1 MGKLL
6 GEILKVDNAVVPTAA
21 LAPAAQAVS
30 RPYPVG
36 RERKALFIL
45 SLFSGTFQ
53 DTDIL
58 DFGIV
63 DDSIVA
69 PAASGALAA
78 LVAADSPAVRAFQN
92 VTASVQASVLSIET
106 AASANGAITINGVV
120 FTWAGAG
127 VPGTGVWNT
136 AAQLATEINTLL
148 PRLFAAVLAGTVV
161 TIISLVAGEETI
173 TVTSTVTAIIAGDLL
188 TLEAVAYLEVD
199 MGDLIPGAANLVA
212 VIDNP
217 VANTGL
223 VDVSVALV
231 RGNARYAPVPQA
243 VA

>member
-6 GEILKVDNAVVPTAA
+6 GEILKVDNIVVPQA
-21 LAPAAQAVS
+21 LAPAVQGVS

-36 RERKALFIL
+36 RERKALFVL
-45 SLFSGTFQ
+45 SLVATTLIDG
-53 DTDIL
+53 DIL

-69 PAASGALAA
+69 PEASGALAA
-78 LVAADSPAVRAFQN
+78 LVVAASPAVMAFQN
-92 VTASVQASVLSIET
+92 VTASVQVSVLSIET
-106 AASANGAITINGVV
+106 AASADGAITINGVV
-120 FTWAGAG
+120 FTWAAVGI
-127 VPGTGVWNT
+127 PGTGVWNT
-136 AAQLATEINTLL
+136 AAELVIEINTLL
-148 PRLFAAVLAGTVV
+148 PTLFAAILAGTVV
-161 TIISLVAGEETI
+161 TIISLVAGEATI
-173 TVTSTVTAIIAGDLL
+173 TVTNTVTAIIPADIL

-199 MGDLIPGAANLVA
+199 MSALTPGAANLVA

-217 VANTGL
+217 VANTGTAT
-223 VDVSVALV
+223 VSIALA

>member
-1 MGKLL
+1 MKLL
-6 GEILKVDNAVVPTAA
+6 GEILKVDNIVVPQA
-21 LAPAAQAVS
+21 LAPGAQGVS
-30 RPYPVG
+30 RPHPVG
-36 RERKALFIL
+36 RERKALFVL
-45 SLFSGTFQ
+45 SLVATTLIDG
-53 DTDIL
+53 DIL

-78 LVAADSPAVRAFQN
+78 LVAAGSPAVMAFQN

-106 AASANGAITINGVV
+106 AVAADGAITINGVV

-136 AAQLATEINTLL
+136 AAELAAEINTLL
-148 PRLFAAVLAGTVV
+148 PTLFAAVLAGTVV
-161 TIISLVAGEETI
+161 TIISAIAGEQTI
-173 TVTSTVTAIIAGDLL
+173 TVTCTVTAIIPADIL

-199 MGDLIPGAANLVA
+199 MSALTPGAANLVA

-217 VANTGL
+217 VANTGT
-223 VDVSVALV
+223 VTASVALV
-231 RGNARYAPVPQA
+231 RGNARYVPVPQA

>member
-6 GEILKVDNAVVPTAA
+6 GEILKVDNIVVPQT
-21 LAPAAQAVS
+21 LAPAAQGVS

-36 RERKALFIL
+36 RERKALFVL
-45 SLFSGTFQ
+45 SLVSTTFIE
-53 DTDIL
+53 TDVL

-78 LVAADSPAVRAFQN
+78 LVAAASPAVMAFQN

-106 AASANGAITINGVV
+106 AAAGDGAITINGVV

-136 AAQLATEINTLL
+136 AAQLAVEINTLL
-148 PRLFAAVLAGTVV
+148 PTLFAAVLAGTVV
-161 TIISLVAGEETI
+161 TIISAVAGEATI
-173 TVTSTVTAIIAGDLL
+173 TTTNTVTAIIAADVLM
-188 TLEAVAYLEVD
+188 LEAVAYLEVD
-199 MGDLIPGAANLVA
+199 MAALTPGAANLVA

-217 VANTGL
+217 VANTGT
-223 VDVSVALV
+223 VIASVALV

>member
-1 MGKLL
+1 MKLL
-6 GEILKVDNAVVPTAA
+6 GEILKVDNIVVPQA
-21 LAPAAQAVS
+21 LAPAAQGVS

-36 RERKALFIL
+36 RERKALFVL
-45 SLFSGTFQ
+45 SLVATTLIDG
-53 DTDIL
+53 DIL

-78 LVAADSPAVRAFQN
+78 LVAAGSPAVMAFQN
-92 VTASVQASVLSIET
+92 VTASVQVSVLSIET
-106 AASANGAITINGVV
+106 AASADGAITINGVV
-120 FTWAGAG
+120 FTWAGVG

-136 AAQLATEINTLL
+136 AAELAAEINTLL
-148 PRLFAAVLAGTVV
+148 PNLFAAVLAGTVV
-161 TIISLVAGEETI
+161 TIISAIAGEQTI
-173 TVTSTVTAIIAGDLL
+173 TVTCTVTAIIPADIL

-199 MGDLIPGAANLVA
+199 MTALTPGAANLVA

-217 VANTGL
+217 VANTGT
-223 VDVSVALV
+223 VTASVALL
-231 RGNARYAPVPQA
+231 RGNARYVPVPQA

>member
-1 MGKLL
+1 MKLL
-6 GEILKVDNAVVPTAA
+6 GEILKVDNIVVPQA
-21 LAPAAQAVS
+21 LAPGAQGVS

-36 RERKALFIL
+36 RERKALFVL
-45 SLFSGTFQ
+45 SLVATTLIDG
-53 DTDIL
+53 DIL

-78 LVAADSPAVRAFQN
+78 LVAAGSPAVMAFQN

-106 AASANGAITINGVV
+106 AASADGAITINGVV
-120 FTWAGAG
+120 FTWAGVG

-136 AAQLATEINTLL
+136 AAELAAEINTLL
-148 PRLFAAVLAGTVV
+148 PTLFAAVLAGTVV
-161 TIISLVAGEETI
+161 TIISAIAGEQTI
-173 TVTSTVTAIIAGDLL
+173 TVTCTVTAIIPADIL

-199 MGDLIPGAANLVA
+199 MSALTPGAANLVA
-212 VIDNP
+212 VIDNIA
-217 VANTGL
+217 ANTGTAT
-223 VDVSVALV
+223 VSIALL
-231 RGNARYAPVPQA
+231 RGNARYVPVPQA

>member
-1 MGKLL
+1 MKLL
-6 GEILKVDNAVVPTAA
+6 GEILKVDNIVVPQA
-21 LAPAAQAVS
+21 LAPGVQGVS

-36 RERKALFIL
+36 RERKALFVL
-45 SLFSGTFQ
+45 SLVATTLIDG
-53 DTDIL
+53 DIL

-78 LVAADSPAVRAFQN
+78 LVAAGSPAVMAFQN
-92 VTASVQASVLSIET
+92 VTASVQVSVLSIET
-106 AASANGAITINGVV
+106 VGSGDGAITINGVV
-120 FTWAGAG
+120 FTWAGVG

-136 AAQLATEINTLL
+136 AAELAVEINTLL
-148 PRLFAAVLAGTVV
+148 PNLLAADAGTVV
-161 TIISLVAGEETI
+161 TIRSLVAGEQTI
-173 TVTSTVTAIIAGDLL
+173 TVTETVTAIIPGDIL

-199 MGDLIPGAANLVA
+199 MSALTPGAANLVA

-217 VANTGL
+217 AANTGTAT
-223 VDVSVALV
+223 VSIALL
-231 RGNARYAPVPQA
+231 RSNARYAPVPQA

>member
-6 GEILKVDNAVVPTAA
+6 GEILKVDNIVVPQA
-21 LAPAAQAVS
+21 LAPAAQAIS
-30 RPYPVG
+30 RAYPVG
-36 RERKALFIL
+36 RERKALFVL
-45 SLFSGTFQ
+45 SLVATTLIDG
-53 DTDIL
+53 DVL

-78 LVAADSPAVRAFQN
+78 LVAAASPAVLAFQN
-92 VTASVQASVLSIET
+92 VTASVRVSVLSIET
-106 AASANGAITINGVV
+106 AASADGAITINGVV
-120 FTWAGAG
+120 FTWAGAA

-136 AAQLATEINTLL
+136 AAELAIEINTLL
-148 PRLFAAVLAGTVV
+148 PDLLAADVGTVV
-161 TIISLVAGEETI
+161 TIQSAIAGEQTI
-173 TVTSTVTAIIAGDLL
+173 TVTETVAAIIPADIL

-199 MGDLIPGAANLVA
+199 MSVLNPGAANLVA

-217 VANTGL
+217 VANTGTAT
-223 VDVSVALV
+223 VSIALT
-231 RGNARYAPVPQA
+231 RGNARYVPVPQA

>member
-6 GEILKVDNAVVPTAA
+6 GEILKIDQAVVPQA

-30 RPYPVG
+30 RPFPLA
-36 RERKALFIL
+36 RERKALFAINIVSANL
-45 SLFSGTFQ
+45 Q
-53 DTDIL
+53 DGDVL
-58 DFGIV
+58 DVGIV

-78 LVAADSPAVRAFQN
+78 LVAAGSPAVMAFQN
-92 VTASVQASVLSIET
+92 ITASVRASVVSIET
-106 AASANGAITINGVV
+106 VGSADGAITINGVV

-148 PRLFAAVLAGTVV
+148 PNLLAAAAGTVV
-161 TIISLVAGEETI
+161 TVQSLIAGEQTI
-173 TVTSTVTAIIAGDLL
+173 TVTETVTAIVAADLL

-199 MGDLIPGAANLVA
+199 ASQLTPGAGNVLA
-212 VIDNP
+212 VVDNP
-217 VANTGL
+217 VANAGT
-223 VDVSVALV
+223 VNASVALV

>member
-1 MGKLL
+1 MKLL
-6 GEILKVDNAVVPTAA
+6 GEILKVDNAIVPTAA
-21 LAPAAQAVS
+21 LAAGVIAAS

-36 RERKALFIL
+36 RERKALFVL
-45 SLFSGTFQ
+45 SLFSATFQ
-53 DTDIL
+53 DADVL

-63 DDSIVA
+63 DDSIAA

-78 LVAADSPAVRAFQN
+78 LVAAASPAVMAFQN

-106 AASANGAITINGVV
+106 AASGDGAITINGVV
-120 FTWAGAG
+120 FTWAGVG

-148 PRLFAAVLAGTVV
+148 PGLFAAVLAGTVV
-161 TIISLVAGEETI
+161 TIISLVAGEQTI
-173 TVTSTVTAIIAGDLL
+173 TTTNTVTNIIAADVL

-199 MGDLIPGAANLVA
+199 MAALTPGAANLVA
-212 VIDNP
+212 VVDSP
-217 VANTGL
+217 AGVVGL

-231 RGNARYAPVPQA
+231 RGNPRYAPVPQA

>member
-6 GEILKVDNAVVPTAA
+6 GEVLKIDQAVVPQA

-30 RPYPVG
+30 RPFPVA
-36 RERKALFIL
+36 RERKALFVIQL
-45 SLFSGTFQ
+45 VATTLIDG
-53 DTDIL
+53 DIL
-58 DFGIV
+58 DIGIV

-78 LVAADSPAVRAFQN
+78 LVAAGSPAVMAFQN
-92 VTASVQASVLSIET
+92 ITASVQASVLSIET
-106 AASANGAITINGVV
+106 AASADGAITINGVV

-148 PRLFAAVLAGTVV
+148 PTLFAAVLAGTVV
-161 TIISLVAGEETI
+161 TIESLIAGEQTI
-173 TVTSTVTAIIAGDLL
+173 TVTETVTAIIPADIL

-199 MGDLIPGAANLVA
+199 ASQLTPGAGNVLV
-212 VIDNP
+212 VVDNP
-217 VANTGL
+217 VANTGTATA
-223 VDVSVALV
+223 SAALV

>member
-1 MGKLL
+1 MKLL
-6 GEILKVDNAVVPTAA
+6 GEILKVDNIVVPQA
-21 LAPAAQAVS
+21 LAPGAQGVS
-30 RPYPVG
+30 RPHPVG
-36 RERKALFIL
+36 RERKALFVL
-45 SLFSGTFQ
+45 SLVATTLIDG
-53 DTDIL
+53 DIL

-78 LVAADSPAVRAFQN
+78 LVAAGSPAVMAFQN

-106 AASANGAITINGVV
+106 AAAADGAITINGVV

-136 AAQLATEINTLL
+136 AAELAIEINTLL
-148 PRLFAAVLAGTVV
+148 PNLLAADVGTVV
-161 TIISLVAGEETI
+161 TIRSLVAGEQTI
-173 TVTSTVTAIIAGDLL
+173 TVTETVTAIIPADIL

-199 MGDLIPGAANLVA
+199 MTALTPGAANLVA
-212 VIDNP
+212 VIDN
-217 VANTGL
+217 VAGNTGTAT
-223 VDVSVALV
+223 VSVALL